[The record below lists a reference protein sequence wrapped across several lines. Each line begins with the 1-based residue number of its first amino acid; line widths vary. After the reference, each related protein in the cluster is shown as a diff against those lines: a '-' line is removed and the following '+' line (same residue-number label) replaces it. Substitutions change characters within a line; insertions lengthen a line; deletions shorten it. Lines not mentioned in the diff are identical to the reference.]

1 MAAGGAQPSPEE
13 GLPRLLALAA
23 ELEAN
28 GQLGEAE
35 AVLARALAMAPDNP
49 IALHLSGIIAFRRG
63 RPAEAVE
70 PIERAI
76 ALMPTAALFHRNL
89 CELYRKL
96 GRYDDALA
104 AGRRAAELDPADQHV
119 WHNLSI
125 LHYHRLELDAA
136 IECAER
142 AIALDPTFAG
152 AHFGIAEASLL
163 RGDFARGWEEYQW
176 RFRLGNASPLLPP
189 TDRPRWDGKRL
200 QRGKTLLLIA
210 DQGYGDAIQFARY
223 IGWAAS
229 RCREVAVA
237 CSRELQSVIA
247 QQPKVGRIFH
257 HWDDKPDFAAY
268 CALSGLP
275 RIAGTRLKTIP
286 AQIPYLR
293 ADAGKVAGWTER
305 LRRLLP
311 KGYRRIGIVW
321 AGRPTHTNDDNRSA
335 TLAAFAPLADLSHIA
350 LVSLQKGAAQAQI
363 GAYWGRAPLINL
375 GPEIGDFGDTMAVL
389 ECLELVITVDTA
401 VAHLAGT
408 MGKPVWLMLPYAP
421 DWRWL
426 LDRTDSPW
434 YPSARLFRQTAERRW
449 EPVIAEITAE
459 IARSP
464 EFQNYARSSQSKD
477 VDAGTS

>member
-1 MAAGGAQPSPEE
+1 M
-13 GLPRLLALAA
+13 
-23 ELEAN
+23 
-28 GQLGEAE
+28 
-35 AVLARALAMAPDNP
+35 
-49 IALHLSGIIAFRRG
+49 
-63 RPAEAVE
+63 
-70 PIERAI
+70 
-76 ALMPTAALFHRNL
+76 
-89 CELYRKL
+89 
-96 GRYDDALA
+96 
-104 AGRRAAELDPADQHV
+104 
-119 WHNLSI
+119 
-125 LHYHRLELDAA
+125 
-136 IECAER
+136 
-142 AIALDPTFAG
+142 
-152 AHFGIAEASLL
+152 
-163 RGDFARGWEEYQW
+163 
-176 RFRLGNASPLLPP
+176 
-189 TDRPRWDGKRL
+189 
-200 QRGKTLLLIA
+200 
-210 DQGYGDAIQFARY
+210 
-223 IGWAAS
+223 
-229 RCREVAVA
+229 
-237 CSRELQSVIA
+237 
-247 QQPKVGRIFH
+247 
-257 HWDDKPDFAAY
+257 
-268 CALSGLP
+268 P

-311 KGYRRIGIVW
+311 AGYRRIGIAW